1 MPGPATAGRLMT
13 RRQVLIAVG
22 AVAVGGAAVTTLELL
37 RGWPAAFQAAATP
50 TPNLTYRSRPD
61 LIPPSIQTTTP
72 ARAVAP
78 GFIFFTPADGGNLNG
93 PTIVDNAGELVWE
106 RPGTGQVVT
115 DLRVASYQGKPVL
128 TWWEGSN
135 NGGIGSGEHIV
146 VDSSYQELMRIQ
158 AMNGRQA
165 DLHELQLTPDGTA
178 LFFADAAVAPT
189 SPAGATPAPWPIMDC
204 AIQEID
210 LTTGLLLFEWH
221 TADYIEVEESTVGA
235 PTAPNA
241 VYDYVHANSIDVDTD
256 GTLLVSARN
265 TSTIYKIDRQSGE
278 IRWRL
283 GGKRSDFAMGPGTT
297 FNYQHDARRQADGTL
312 TLFDDGAGPGP
323 SRAIVLRLDE
333 TAMTATLV
341 REYAQPQGLFAT
353 SQGNV
358 QILPNGDVFVGWGSL
373 PHFSEFSGDGKL
385 LINSTFAASQSY
397 RDYRFPWV
405 GQPADAPAIA
415 LEKQGGSLLVYA
427 SWNGATEVAAW
438 DVLAGTGAADL
449 SSVATA
455 PRSGFETAITL
466 TTTKPFVAVR
476 ARDASGNILGTS
488 APLSSI

>member
-1 MPGPATAGRLMT
+1 
-13 RRQVLIAVG
+13 
-22 AVAVGGAAVTTLELL
+22 
-37 RGWPAAFQAAATP
+37 
-50 TPNLTYRSRPD
+50 
-61 LIPPSIQTTTP
+61 
-72 ARAVAP
+72 
-78 GFIFFTPADGGNLNG
+78 
-93 PTIVDNAGELVWE
+93 
-106 RPGTGQVVT
+106 
-115 DLRVASYQGKPVL
+115 
-128 TWWEGSN
+128 
-135 NGGIGSGEHIV
+135 
-146 VDSSYQELMRIQ
+146 
-158 AMNGRQA
+158 
-165 DLHELQLTPDGTA
+165 
-178 LFFADAAVAPT
+178 
-189 SPAGATPAPWPIMDC
+189 MDC

-210 LTTGLLLFEWH
+210 LTTGVLLFEWH

-312 TLFDDGAGPGP
+312 TIFDDGAGPGP

-353 SQGNV
+353 SQGNM

-385 LINSTFAASQSY
+385 LINATFTASQSY

-415 LEKQGGSLLVYA
+415 LENRADRCWS
-427 SWNGATEVAAW
+427 TP
-438 DVLAGTGAADL
+438 AGTEP
-449 SSVATA
+449 
-455 PRSGFETAITL
+455 PRS
-466 TTTKPFVAVR
+466 PP
-476 ARDASGNILGTS
+476 GTS
-488 APLSSI
+488 WRGPALPT